1 MATKT
6 VEQSA
11 LTNMSQ
17 STRIVSTGDQA
28 NELLGKAIALCH
40 LCLVQVGGEVSDSER
55 VEFRW
60 VVATAE
66 HMLALMRKCEAL
78 DIDLDA
84 AAELHVGI
92 AQAVLLFSD
101 MTLVDGK
108 QHLNDDLVGWA
119 LWSICDSL
127 ERAKAIVDGEPPT
140 QSH

>member
-66 HMLALMRKCEAL
+66 HMM
-78 DIDLDA
+78 
-84 AAELHVGI
+84 LHVDANAGKSSPASPEI
-92 AQAVLLFSD
+92 QAVLAD
-101 MTLVDGK
+101 IAAHHD
-108 QHLNDDLVGWA
+108 A
-119 LWSICDSL
+119 LPRPTNAGRSIGQP
-127 ERAKAIVDGEPPT
+127 RT
-140 QSH
+140 